1 MTWSGFPARLAVV
14 PKPEARAAVYV
25 RISQDRGGASLGVA
39 RQEKDCRALCKKLGW
54 QVTQVYTDNDVSAY
68 SGKPRPAYEQMIAD
82 IEAGVVDAVV
92 VWHVDRLTRFPRQL
106 EDVIDLADVRR
117 LALATVTGEVDLAT
131 PTGRMVARIMGA
143 AARQEAEHKKVRGRS
158 GQPAKPPRP
167 ASPAA
172 AVCAPTGTPPTA
184 CTSSSQKP
192 RWSEGPRGGCWPR
205 KSLGSV
211 CRELNARGTPTA
223 GGGRWT
229 TTTLRRVLILARI
242 SGRREYT
249 PRRVGYRGTRPV
261 LGDIVAD
268 AIWPAIIPAE
278 ESDRLRQMLTRPERQ
293 APTPPAASTCC
304 PGSCAAG
311 TAAPAWADAPRET
324 SRATCARPP
333 PARPP
338 AAGWRPSPPPHRRLR
353 PRPGP
358 GRPGVPRPGPAPTG
372 PRRRPPRTGCSGRR
386 RRDPPRR
393 ARQSYALGEL
403 SAPEWRAAREAL
415 TGRLEANRAK
425 LAHAYR
431 AAALDGFT
439 GTYQDLRTRWDGL
452 DTGDRRALIA
462 AVLDHV
468 TVKPATRSGWDPDRF
483 GPDWRA

>member
-1 MTWSGFPARLAVV
+1 M

-25 RISQDRGGASLGVA
+25 RISQDRGGAGLGVA

-92 VWHVDRLTRFPRQL
+92 VWHVDRLTRSPRQL

-143 AARQEAEHKKVRGRS
+143 AARQEAEHKGERQVR
-158 GQPAKPPRP
+158 
-167 ASPAA
+167 AA
-172 AVCAPTGTPPTA
+172 RQAAEAG
-184 CTSSSQKP
+184 K
-192 RWSEGPRGGCWPR
+192 PRGGGVR
-205 KSLGSV
+205 AYGYTADGMHVVKSEAAVVRRAAGRVLAGESLGSV

-229 TTTLRRVLILARI
+229 TTTLRRVLISARI

-278 ESDRLRQMLTRPERQ
+278 ESDRLRQMLTRPERRTN
-293 APTPPAASTCC
+293 ATGRKYLLSGILRCGHCGTGLGGRTKGDIPRYVCPAA
-304 PGSCAAG
+304 PGK
-311 TAAPAWADAPRET
+311 TACGRLATIA
-324 SRATCARPP
+324 SRTDDYVRDLVLVALE
-333 PARPP
+333 
-338 AAGWRPSPPPHRRLR
+338 SPDLVRRLR
-353 PRPGP
+353 AHDD
-358 GRPGVPRPGPAPTG
+358 VPPELVAAVDADETRLAEL
-372 PRRRPPRTGCSGRR
+372 
-386 RRDPPRR
+386 
-393 ARQSYALGEL
+393 AESYALGEL

-425 LAHAYR
+425 LAHASR

-452 DTGDRRALIA
+452 DTGARRALIA